1 MTPNFAAV
9 IHIHNPYWR
18 RFNLWIP
25 LFLLWIPVILLS
37 PLILLVLFAGWHC
50 RGEIGFFNALKV
62 FWEVLCGLPGTDV
75 RVTADGKKILVRIL

>member
-1 MTPNFAAV
+1 MTPNFAV

-25 LFLLWIPVILLS
+25 LFLLWIPLILLS
-37 PLILLVLFAGWHC
+37 PLILLVLFAGC
-50 RGEIGFFNALKV
+50 IAGEIGFFNALKV